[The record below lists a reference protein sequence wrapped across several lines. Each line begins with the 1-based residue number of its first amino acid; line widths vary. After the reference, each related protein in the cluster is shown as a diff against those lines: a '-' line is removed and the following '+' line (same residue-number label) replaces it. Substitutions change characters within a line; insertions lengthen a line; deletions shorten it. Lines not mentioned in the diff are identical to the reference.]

1 MLECGMVKSNR
12 TISLM
17 GEIFYD
23 LRTQRNFRL
32 TDFEKVGL
40 SKSSLSDFES
50 GKSILRFDKLD
61 AALELTHIE
70 VSEFEYFLTITILII
85 LLRFVMKLKMR
96 IICKIL

>member
-1 MLECGMVKSNR
+1 MVKNNK
-12 TISLM
+12 TLSLM

-61 AALELTHIE
+61 AALELMHI
-70 VSEFEYFLTITILII
+70 FLTITILII